1 MGIEESMIHRDTPL
15 ILGDILFSNKPVTV
29 WDQKTMYLY
38 VLLDGL
44 YIVQQSHS
52 ITFRSGWQYGFQLS
66 AAYVISLKEDTESC
80 HYGRVWFSLNGA
92 KEKAG
97 LYTFLLQTSP
107 CSSGGYI
114 GIATW
119 IYLKTTE
126 AFAVALCAELLVHKR
141 LNFNQVLQ
149 RDAGFFATSF
159 VVCLFVFKILVVE
172 PDNSHLQE
180 ITWQQPA
187 AAVSPKTSSSSPMEL
202 MISTQTPQFV
212 DFLPLTKNCLASCV
226 WRQVHMMIIMRNS
239 PWSINPKA
247 PQAEAAV
254 FAHHP

>member
-52 ITFRSGWQYGFQLS
+52 ITFRWGWQYGFQLS

-149 RDAGFFATSF
+149 RDAGFFATIFCSLLICF
-159 VVCLFVFKILVVE
+159 QDFGGR
-172 PDNSHLQE
+172 
-180 ITWQQPA
+180 TWQFTSPRDNLTA
-187 AAVSPKTSSSSPMEL
+187 ASGCRV
-202 MISTQTPQFV
+202 
-212 DFLPLTKNCLASCV
+212 TKN
-226 WRQVHMMIIMRNS
+226 
-239 PWSINPKA
+239 
-247 PQAEAAV
+247 
-254 FAHHP
+254 F